1 MRPLTPQDKKQI
13 YHFLAEAYMN
23 LLKDGKLGKFERKT
37 ISKRILEGMNK
48 AVLFNDIIFLVDGLA
63 KNYDFFDSAATQ
75 IKAQLSSFQE
85 KQVITNLEKY
95 FTTLS
100 KHV

>member
-13 YHFLAEAYMN
+13 YHYLAEAYMN